1 MARSGIRVYYALLTG
16 DKKIPL
22 DDIEKTKVK
31 EFLNWIFSTRSPTM
45 IWYSHKKTRYVLRL
59 LKKRGRKLINMDTQ
73 DKRGYKFQENMSQTQ
88 GLSGQENSRNFLS
101 ANYMTQQKTPENG
114 PPSSN

>member
-1 MARSGIRVYYALLTG
+1 
-16 DKKIPL
+16 
-22 DDIEKTKVK
+22 
-31 EFLNWIFSTRSPTM
+31 
-45 IWYSHKKTRYVLRL
+45 
-59 LKKRGRKLINMDTQ
+59 MDTQ

>member
-31 EFLNWIFSTRSPTM
+31 EFLN
-45 IWYSHKKTRYVLRL
+45 
-59 LKKRGRKLINMDTQ
+59 
-73 DKRGYKFQENMSQTQ
+73 
-88 GLSGQENSRNFLS
+88 
-101 ANYMTQQKTPENG
+101 
-114 PPSSN
+114 